1 MATKWT
7 TIAPGIRVR
16 DHEERRHGVKPD
28 RYFTVRFSDGGKQV
42 EEGLGWASEGMTLTK
57 AQAQL
62 VKLKEAKRTGEGE
75 TSLRERREAV
85 KVAAKAKLE
94 ADKLKAEEDTRRAA
108 EDARRNVTLKAYF
121 DGQYAPWARTTKS
134 SAFKRE
140 ENIWRCWIMPNLGG
154 VPINQI
160 GLEQWDHLVQT
171 VTKAGLSERS
181 REYITGTLRRI
192 VKHARER
199 RVVVEAPPTG
209 RMIGA
214 TAPRDNRRLRVLT
227 DAELQALLATLKA
240 RDLNAWRLT
249 VFAAGTG
256 CRLKEAYSLTW
267 GNVDLPAGQVTLTV
281 TKNKRHRPVPLGREV
296 LAMLSEMQT
305 GGPQEPV
312 FLNHHGRAYSQVPGA
327 FVRAVQEL
335 KLNDGRSPRDQ
346 FSFHSLRHSAATKLA
361 KVLPLRGMMDVLG
374 WQVPAMALRYTHTS
388 EADRQVAAE
397 ALDRAFRP
405 VPAED
410 KVVVLPARRKA

>member
-16 DHEERRHGVKPD
+16 EHEERRHGVKPD
-28 RYFTVRFSDGGKQV
+28 RYFTVRFSDDGKQV

-62 VKLKEAKRTGEGE
+62 VKLKEAKRTGHGE
-75 TSLRERREAV
+75 TSLRKSR
-85 KVAAKAKLE
+85 AAMETAATAKLA
-94 ADKLKAEEDTRRAA
+94 ADQIKAEEDARRAA
-108 EDARRNVTLKAYF
+108 EEVRRNVTLSSYF
-121 DGQYAPWARTTKS
+121 ETQYEPWARATKPG
-134 SAFKRE
+134 AFDRE
-140 ENIWRCWIMPNLGG
+140 ERIWRCWLKLNLGG

-192 VKHARER
+192 IKHARER

-214 TAPRDNRRLRVLT
+214 TAPKDNRRLRILT
-227 DAELQALLATLKA
+227 DSELQALLSTLKA
-240 RDLNAWRLT
+240 RDPNAWRLT

-267 GNVDLPAGQVTLTV
+267 GNVDLASGQVTLTV

-296 LAMLSEMQT
+296 LAMLSVMQP
-305 GGPQEPV
+305 GGPQDPV
-312 FLNHHGRAYSQVPGA
+312 FSNQLGRPYNQVPTT
-327 FVRAVQEL
+327 FVKVVREL
-335 KLNDGRSPRDQ
+335 NLNEGRSARDQ
-346 FSFHSLRHSAATKLA
+346 FSFHSLRHTAATKLA

-374 WQVPAMALRYTHTS
+374 WQVPAMALRYSHTS

-405 VPAED
+405 APDED
-410 KVVVLPARRKA
+410 KVVALPTRRKA

>member
-1 MATKWT
+1 MT
-7 TIAPGIRVR
+7 TWITAAPGIRCR
-16 DHEERRHGVKPD
+16 EHETRKHGVKPD
-28 RYFTVRFSDGGKQV
+28 RYFTLRFYVEGRRV
-42 EEGLGWASEGMTLTK
+42 EEALGWASEGWTLTK

-62 VKLKEAKRTGEGE
+62 VKLKDAKVTGEGAV
-75 TSLRERREAV
+75 SLREKRATSKATAEAQR
-85 KVAAKAKLE
+85 KAE
-94 ADKLKAEEDTRRAA
+94 ALKADEDARRSA
-108 EDARRNVTLKAYF
+108 EDARRNVTLTAYF
-121 DGQYAPWARTTKS
+121 DAQYAPWARTTKPT
-134 SAFKRE
+134 AFKRE
-140 ENIWRCWIMPNLGG
+140 ENIWRCWIKPNLGG

-192 VKHARER
+192 IKHARER
-199 RVVVEAPPTG
+199 RVVTEAPPTG

-214 TAPRDNRRLRVLT
+214 TAPKDNRRLRVLT
-227 DAELQALLATLKA
+227 DSELQALLTTLKV
-240 RDLNAWRLT
+240 RDPNAWRLT

-267 GNVDLPAGQVTLTV
+267 GNVDLATGQVILTV

-296 LAMLSEMQT
+296 LAMLSEMQP

-327 FVRAVQEL
+327 FVRVVGKL
-335 KLNDGRSPRDQ
+335 KLNEGRSPRDQ
-346 FSFHSLRHSAATKLA
+346 FSFHSLRHTAATKLA

-374 WQVPAMALRYTHTS
+374 WQVPADGSALQPHQRG
-388 EADRQVAAE
+388 R
-397 ALDRAFRP
+397 
-405 VPAED
+405 
-410 KVVVLPARRKA
+410 